1 MKKVTLKLFEFYQL
15 ENELVGISNSQ
26 TGEVL
31 LEGIF
36 GLYTSLATKY
46 WLYDL
51 YKKVAAEKELIEVL
65 KKELFTKY
73 GNLDAPPSM
82 YINEVIDEK
91 TKEVISREI
100 NPKYIDFENEFSTLL
115 NEEKEIEYGVRI
127 SDLEE
132 FYKTKTRSIHP
143 VFYKLIEPD
152 TENA

>member
-65 KKELFTKY
+65 KK
-73 GNLDAPPSM
+73 
-82 YINEVIDEK
+82 
-91 TKEVISREI
+91 
-100 NPKYIDFENEFSTLL
+100 
-115 NEEKEIEYGVRI
+115 
-127 SDLEE
+127 
-132 FYKTKTRSIHP
+132 
-143 VFYKLIEPD
+143 
-152 TENA
+152 